1 MGSYA
6 SGLGGELGCPVI
18 DEDLHAYVDRQL
30 PAERR
35 PVVERFLQDNTES
48 ARRVSAYAAQREALR
63 AALAGPTREPI
74 PERLNPY
81 LMLQKRTSEKR
92 RSEHQIVWR
101 MAATVVL
108 AIGLGGAGGW
118 GAHVGYGRLE
128 QRQVDTFG
136 QQAAAAYLTLAQA
149 TPQPLQ
155 VASIDGLSTSV
166 SKALGVPVQFHDT
179 ASAGFTL
186 LSGWVLPAPN
196 GQAVQLAFRD
206 VKDNKV
212 ITMYLEGRPGAK
224 ETPFR
229 RVAGAGVP
237 TVAWE
242 DDDLA
247 CAISGTVDPERLEQ
261 VGRSIYDA
269 LLS

>member
-6 SGLGGELGCPVI
+6 SGLGGELSCPVI
-18 DEDLHAYVDRQL
+18 DEDLHAFVDRQL
-30 PAERR
+30 APDRR
-35 PVVERFLQDNTES
+35 AVVERHLQEHSDT
-48 ARRVSAYAAQREALR
+48 ARRVGAYTAQRDALR
-63 AALAGPTREPI
+63 AALAGPASEPI
-74 PERLNPY
+74 PARLNPH
-81 LMLQKRTSEKR
+81 LLLHQR
-92 RSEHQIVWR
+92 RSESRIVWR

-118 GAHVGYGRLE
+118 GLHVGYDLLG
-128 QRQVDTFG
+128 QRHPDTFG

-149 TPQPLQ
+149 NPQPLQ
-155 VASIDGLSTSV
+155 VASIDGLSASV
-166 SKALGVPVQFHDT
+166 SKALGVPVEFHDT
-179 ASAGFTL
+179 AAAGFTL

-206 VKDNKV
+206 VQDNKV

-229 RVAGAGVP
+229 TVPGGGVP
-237 TVAWE
+237 TVAWD

-247 CAISGTVDPERLEQ
+247 CAISGPIEPARLGQ
-261 VGRSIYDA
+261 VGRRIYDA
-269 LLS
+269 LLG

>member
-1 MGSYA
+1 MELKMGSYA
-6 SGLGGELGCPVI
+6 NGPGGELGCLVI

-30 PAERR
+30 APDRL
-35 PVVERFLQDNTES
+35 PVVERYLKDHSES
-48 ARRVSAYAAQREALR
+48 ARRVGAYVTQREALR
-63 AALAGPTREPI
+63 AALAGPAKEPI
-74 PERLNPY
+74 PPRLNPY
-81 LMLQKRTSEKR
+81 LLAQNRNKER
-92 RSEHQIVWR
+92 QIVWR
-101 MAATVVL
+101 MAATVLL

-118 GAHVGYGRLE
+118 GLHVGYDRFQ
-128 QRQVDTFG
+128 QRHADTFG
-136 QQAAAAYLTLAQA
+136 QQAAAAYVTLAQA
-149 TPQPLQ
+149 NPQSLQ
-155 VASIDGLSTSV
+155 VASIDKLSTTV
-166 SKALGVPVQFHDT
+166 SKALGVPVEFHDT
-179 ASAGFTL
+179 ATAGFTL
-186 LSGWVLPAPN
+186 VSGWVLPASE

-229 RVAGAGVP
+229 RVAGTGVP

-247 CAISGTVDPERLEQ
+247 CAISGTVEPERLEQ
-261 VGRSIYDA
+261 IGRRLYDA

>member
-1 MGSYA
+1 MGSDA
-6 SGLGGELGCPVI
+6 SGLGGEPSCPVI

-30 PAERR
+30 SPDRR
-35 PVVERFLQDNTES
+35 EVVEHYLQDHSES
-48 ARRVSAYAAQREALR
+48 ARRVGAYTAQREALR
-63 AALAGPTREPI
+63 AALAGPASEPI
-74 PERLNPY
+74 PARLNPHR
-81 LMLQKRTSEKR
+81 LLHKR
-92 RSEHQIVWR
+92 RNESQIKSQIVWR

-118 GAHVGYGRLE
+118 GLHVGYDRLG

-149 TPQPLQ
+149 SPQPLQ
-155 VASIDGLSTSV
+155 VASIESLSTSV
-166 SKALGVPVQFHDT
+166 SKALGVPVEFHDT

-186 LSGWVLPAPN
+186 VSGWILPAPN

-206 VKDNKV
+206 NQDNKV

-229 RVAGAGVP
+229 RVAGGGVP

-247 CAISGTVDPERLEQ
+247 CAISGPVEPEQLEQ
-261 VGRSIYDA
+261 VGRRIYDA
-269 LLS
+269 LLG

>member
-1 MGSYA
+1 
-6 SGLGGELGCPVI
+6 
-18 DEDLHAYVDRQL
+18 
-30 PAERR
+30 
-35 PVVERFLQDNTES
+35 
-48 ARRVSAYAAQREALR
+48 
-63 AALAGPTREPI
+63 LAGPASEAI
-74 PERLNPY
+74 PARLNPH
-81 LMLQKRTSEKR
+81 LLLQKRQSEQR
-92 RSEHQIVWR
+92 HSERHIVWR
-101 MAATVVL
+101 MAATVLL
-108 AIGLGGAGGW
+108 AVGLGGAGGW
-118 GAHVGYGRLE
+118 GLHVGYARLQ
-128 QRQVDTFG
+128 QRDVDTFG

-155 VASIDGLSTSV
+155 VAPIEGLSTNV
-166 SKALGVPVQFHDT
+166 SRALGVPVQFHDT
-179 ASAGFTL
+179 ASAGFAL
-186 LSGWVLPAPN
+186 ISGWVLRAPD

-229 RVAGAGVP
+229 RVAGGGVP

-247 CAISGTVDPERLEQ
+247 CAISGAVEPERLEQ
-261 VGRSIYDA
+261 IGRSIYDA

>member
-18 DEDLHAYVDRQL
+18 DEDLHAFVDQQL
-30 PAERR
+30 APERH
-35 PVVERFLQDNTES
+35 PVVERYLQENAES
-48 ARRVSAYAAQREALR
+48 ARRVGAYVAQREALR
-63 AALAGPTREPI
+63 AALAGPEREPI
-74 PERLNPY
+74 PARLNPH
-81 LMLQKRTSEKR
+81 LLLHQR
-92 RSEHQIVWR
+92 RHERQTVWR
-101 MAATVVL
+101 MAAMVAL

-118 GAHVGYGRLE
+118 GAHLGYDRFQQGRA
-128 QRQVDTFG
+128 DNFG
-136 QQAAAAYLTLAQA
+136 QQAAAAYLTLAEA
-149 TPQPLQ
+149 NPQPLQ
-155 VASIDGLSTSV
+155 VTSIDGLAASV
-166 SKALGVPVQFHDT
+166 SSALGVPVEFHDT
-179 ASAGFTL
+179 APAGFAL

-196 GQAVQLAFRD
+196 GKAVQLAFRD
-206 VKDNKV
+206 VQDNKI

-229 RVAGAGVP
+229 RIAGASVP

-247 CAISGTVDPERLEQ
+247 CAISGTVAPEQLEQ
-261 VGRSIYDA
+261 IGRRIYDA